1 MIATLYVT
9 LPHPHDALLNFAL
22 SLLKEGASPGQDR
35 IFCHGDVDAALQRHS
50 RNVLHGID
58 SRRDK
63 VLDIMKWLRSIAHQS
78 SYIHVYNRFFL
89 ADYEMPATL
98 TRVSSFLE
106 LVSLYFGRYQPRL
119 VLVDYGRSFGGAR
132 AHCAEQIRQKVLR
145 NGGSESEAA
154 RDAEAYREKWCF
166 SPEVLLDRACSRFGN
181 DAARVVRFEN
191 RHNMR
196 AFVRD
201 LCNVAFA
208 GRDNAAAEL
217 LTVRGGEAA
226 MIAALERR
234 AARMS

>member
-9 LPHPHDALLNFAL
+9 LPHPHDAILNFAL

-35 IFCHGDVDAALQRHS
+35 FFCHGDVDAALQRHS
-50 RNVLHGID
+50 RNLLHGVD

-63 VLDIMKWLRSIAHQS
+63 VLDVMKWLRSIAGQASHM
-78 SYIHVYNRFFL
+78 HVYNRFFL
-89 ADYEMPATL
+89 ADYEMPAT
-98 TRVSSFLE
+98 VSRMSGFLD

-132 AHCAEQIRQKVLR
+132 AHCAEQIRQRVLR

-154 RDAEAYREKWCF
+154 RDARAYREKWCF
-166 SPEVLLDRACSRFGN
+166 SPEKLLDRARSRFGSE
-181 DAARVVRFEN
+181 AARVVKFEN
-191 RHNMR
+191 SHNIEG
-196 AFVRD
+196 FVRD
-201 LCNVAFA
+201 LCAASFA
-208 GRDNAAAEL
+208 GRDRAAADML
-217 LTVRGGEAA
+217 ASPGGEAA